1 MLQLMLN
8 FTTNIQINI
17 PIRNDE
23 VFELTE
29 SFLVYLSLVGGSTS
43 QNSTKVIIL
52 DDDGTVNI
60 GHSLHQ

>member
-1 MLQLMLN
+1 MLQLTLN

-17 PIRNDE
+17 PIINDE

-29 SFLVYLSLVGGSTS
+29 SFLVNLSLVGGSTS